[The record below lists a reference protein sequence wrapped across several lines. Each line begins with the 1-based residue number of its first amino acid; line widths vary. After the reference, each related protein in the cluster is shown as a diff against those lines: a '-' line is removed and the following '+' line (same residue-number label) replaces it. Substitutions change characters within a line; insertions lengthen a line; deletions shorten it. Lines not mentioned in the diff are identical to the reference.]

1 MANERQSKVKQ
12 FPNIHI
18 KTKCTATKE
27 GNNMLATNITDHN
40 NIPQ

>member
-12 FPNIHI
+12 FPNIHE
-18 KTKCTATKE
+18 TKCTATKE
-27 GNNMLATNITDHN
+27 GNNMLAANITDHN